1 MSSSPTRKQTPK
13 RTYRWL
19 LTFTAIAFI
28 IFQQLV
34 LTQPTVVQAVS
45 PNIVIS
51 QVYGGGG
58 NSGATFKND
67 FIELYNRGSVP
78 ASLNGW
84 SVQYASATGT
94 GNFGVSGQITALP
107 NVTLNPGQ
115 YFLIQEAGGTT
126 GAALPPADLIAPATQ
141 INMAGAAGK
150 VALVNTT
157 TPLGC
162 NGSAGQPCSAAALAT
177 IVDLVGYG
185 NANFFEG
192 TGAAPTL
199 TNSTAAIRQG
209 GGNIDTDNNNLDFAA
224 ATPTPRNSFNG
235 GTALS
240 INDVSQVE
248 GDSGTITFNF
258 TVSLSAPA
266 PIGGVTFDIATAD
279 GTAKDGVPPSEV
291 QDYVAKSLTAQTI
304 PQNSQT
310 YIFSVVVNGDTTIE
324 PTENFFV
331 NVTNVSG
338 AVVTDGQGQGTITTD
353 DVLLTGICQIQ
364 GSGTASPLVGQSVT
378 TRGIVTGIKA
388 GSSGGFYIQDDA
400 CDADPETSNGV
411 FVFTGSSVPA
421 GAVIGNR
428 VQVSGT
434 VADFTFSTDPN
445 SPPLTEISGPLSVSV
460 LSTGNTLP
468 APVVLTAAETTAASE
483 TANPLDTLEE
493 YEGMRVTVPSMTVV
507 APTDGNIT
515 EPSATV
521 SSTGV
526 FYGVVTGVAR
536 PFREA
541 GINVSDPLPAGA
553 PATIPRFDENPE
565 KIRVDSDGQPGTAK
579 IDVAAGTI
587 ITNVTGPLDYSFRA
601 YTILPDAATPPV
613 IGTQPGPTPA
623 PLATAGEF
631 TVASFNMERFFDT
644 NNDPTTSDPVLTAA
658 AFNKRLAKASLIIR
672 TIQRLPDVIGVE
684 EVENL
689 STLQAVANQVNT
701 EEFASSGIDPQYQ
714 AFLVEGNDIGGID
727 VGFLVKS
734 SRISVVDVTQYGK
747 TDTYTTPSSTQEILN
762 DRPPLLLRATVA
774 RPGGGTLPFTVIVNH
789 LRSLSGIDDPADGNR
804 IRTKRRAQAEFLAN
818 LIQARQL
825 ADPTEKIISVGDYNA
840 FNVNDGFVDV
850 MGTIE
855 GTPTP
860 ASQVTLASPDLV
872 NPDLTDLV
880 NTLPADQQYSFTF
893 DGSAQVLDHVLV
905 NDDALASLTR
915 FAYARFDSDFPVIY
929 YADGTRPER
938 ISDHDSPIAYF
949 AIPPVVADLSLT
961 KSASPDPVVTGSDVT
976 YTLTV
981 TNNGTDDATNV
992 TVTDSLPS
1000 GTSFVNCSSTGA
1012 GICGGTG
1019 NTRTVTFASLAANTT
1034 ETITI
1039 TATVDCSLADGATI
1053 ANTASVNSSTTDT
1066 NHDNNSAGASVTAS
1080 NPAPVITAPPDKTVS
1095 NDTDSCSAT
1104 LNPGTATATDNCG
1117 TPAIAGVRSDAQAL
1131 NAPYPVGTTTITWTA
1146 TDAGGGSDSAVQTI
1160 TVNDTQA
1167 PTISVLSVD
1176 KPSLSPPNHKMV
1188 DVAVNYTAMDNCGP
1202 VTTTLF
1208 VTSNEPDNGLGDG
1221 DTANDIEVVNNHLVR
1236 LRAERSGTGIGRV
1249 YTITVTATDSHGN
1262 TRTRSVTVI
1271 VPKGK

>member
-1 MSSSPTRKQTPK
+1 MLRAQ
-13 RTYRWL
+13 
-19 LTFTAIAFI
+19 IA
-28 IFQQLV
+28 Q
-34 LTQPTVVQAVS
+34 
-45 PNIVIS
+45 
-51 QVYGGGG
+51 
-58 NSGATFKND
+58 D
-67 FIELYNRGSVP
+67 
-78 ASLNGW
+78 
-84 SVQYASATGT
+84 
-94 GNFGVSGQITALP
+94 
-107 NVTLNPGQ
+107 
-115 YFLIQEAGGTT
+115 
-126 GAALPPADLIAPATQ
+126 
-141 INMAGAAGK
+141 
-150 VALVNTT
+150 
-157 TPLGC
+157 
-162 NGSAGQPCSAAALAT
+162 NGSP
-177 IVDLVGYG
+177 
-185 NANFFEG
+185 
-192 TGAAPTL
+192 
-199 TNSTAAIRQG
+199 
-209 GGNIDTDNNNLDFAA
+209 
-224 ATPTPRNSFNG
+224 FN
-235 GTALS
+235 
-240 INDVSQVE
+240 
-248 GDSGTITFNF
+248 
-258 TVSLSAPA
+258 
-266 PIGGVTFDIATAD
+266 
-279 GTAKDGVPPSEV
+279 
-291 QDYVAKSLTAQTI
+291 
-304 PQNSQT
+304 
-310 YIFSVVVNGDTTIE
+310 
-324 PTENFFV
+324 
-331 NVTNVSG
+331 
-338 AVVTDGQGQGTITTD
+338 
-353 DVLLTGICQIQ
+353 
-364 GSGTASPLVGQSVT
+364 
-378 TRGIVTGIKA
+378 
-388 GSSGGFYIQDDA
+388 
-400 CDADPETSNGV
+400 
-411 FVFTGSSVPA
+411 
-421 GAVIGNR
+421 
-428 VQVSGT
+428 
-434 VADFTFSTDPN
+434 
-445 SPPLTEISGPLSVSV
+445 
-460 LSTGNTLP
+460 
-468 APVVLTAAETTAASE
+468 
-483 TANPLDTLEE
+483 
-493 YEGMRVTVPSMTVV
+493 
-507 APTDGNIT
+507 
-515 EPSATV
+515 
-521 SSTGV
+521 
-526 FYGVVTGVAR
+526 
-536 PFREA
+536 
-541 GINVSDPLPAGA
+541 
-553 PATIPRFDENPE
+553 
-565 KIRVDSDGQPGTAK
+565 
-579 IDVAAGTI
+579 
-587 ITNVTGPLDYSFRA
+587 
-601 YTILPDAATPPV
+601 
-613 IGTQPGPTPA
+613 
-623 PLATAGEF
+623 
-631 TVASFNMERFFDT
+631 
-644 NNDPTTSDPVLTAA
+644 
-658 AFNKRLAKASLIIR
+658 
-672 TIQRLPDVIGVE
+672 
-684 EVENL
+684 
-689 STLQAVANQVNT
+689 
-701 EEFASSGIDPQYQ
+701 
-714 AFLVEGNDIGGID
+714 
-727 VGFLVKS
+727 
-734 SRISVVDVTQYGK
+734 
-747 TDTYTTPSSTQEILN
+747 
-762 DRPPLLLRATVA
+762 
-774 RPGGGTLPFTVIVNH
+774 FTVIVNH

>member
-1 MSSSPTRKQTPK
+1 
-13 RTYRWL
+13 
-19 LTFTAIAFI
+19 
-28 IFQQLV
+28 
-34 LTQPTVVQAVS
+34 
-45 PNIVIS
+45 
-51 QVYGGGG
+51 
-58 NSGATFKND
+58 
-67 FIELYNRGSVP
+67 
-78 ASLNGW
+78 
-84 SVQYASATGT
+84 
-94 GNFGVSGQITALP
+94 
-107 NVTLNPGQ
+107 
-115 YFLIQEAGGTT
+115 
-126 GAALPPADLIAPATQ
+126 
-141 INMAGAAGK
+141 
-150 VALVNTT
+150 
-157 TPLGC
+157 
-162 NGSAGQPCSAAALAT
+162 
-177 IVDLVGYG
+177 
-185 NANFFEG
+185 
-192 TGAAPTL
+192 
-199 TNSTAAIRQG
+199 
-209 GGNIDTDNNNLDFAA
+209 
-224 ATPTPRNSFNG
+224 
-235 GTALS
+235 
-240 INDVSQVE
+240 
-248 GDSGTITFNF
+248 
-258 TVSLSAPA
+258 
-266 PIGGVTFDIATAD
+266 
-279 GTAKDGVPPSEV
+279 
-291 QDYVAKSLTAQTI
+291 
-304 PQNSQT
+304 
-310 YIFSVVVNGDTTIE
+310 
-324 PTENFFV
+324 
-331 NVTNVSG
+331 
-338 AVVTDGQGQGTITTD
+338 
-353 DVLLTGICQIQ
+353 
-364 GSGTASPLVGQSVT
+364 
-378 TRGIVTGIKA
+378 
-388 GSSGGFYIQDDA
+388 
-400 CDADPETSNGV
+400 
-411 FVFTGSSVPA
+411 VPA
-421 GAVIGNR
+421 GAVLGNR

-434 VADFTFSTDPN
+434 VADFTFASDPN

-460 LSTGNTLP
+460 LSTGNPLP
-468 APVVLTAAETTAASE
+468 APVLLTAAETTAPSE
-483 TANPLDTLEE
+483 TTNPLDTLEE
-493 YEGMRVTVPSMTVV
+493 YEGMRVTVASLTVV
-507 APTDGNIT
+507 APTGGTIT

-526 FYGVVTGVAR
+526 FYGVVTGAAR

-541 GINVSDPLPAGA
+541 GINISDPLPAGA
-553 PATIPRFDENPE
+553 PATVPRFDENPE
-565 KIRVDSDGQPGTAK
+565 KIRVDSDGQPGTSK
-579 IDVAAGTI
+579 IDVAAGTV

-623 PLATAGEF
+623 PLATTDEF

-644 NNDPTTSDPVLTAA
+644 VNDPSTSDPVLTAA

-684 EVENL
+684 EMENL
-689 STLQAVANQVNT
+689 STLQAVANQVNAD
-701 EEFASSGIDPQYQ
+701 EFASSGINPQYQ
-714 AFLVEGNDIGGID
+714 PFLVEGNDIGGID
-727 VGFLVKS
+727 VGFLVKT

-747 TDTYTTPSSTQEILN
+747 TDTYTTPSNTQEILN

-981 TNNGTDDATNV
+981 TNNSTDDATNV
-992 TVTDSLPS
+992 TVTDNLPS

-1019 NTRTVTFASLAANTT
+1019 NTRTVTFATLAANST

-1039 TATVDCSLADGATI
+1039 AATVDCALADGTSLS
-1053 ANTASVNSSTTDT
+1053 NTATVSSSTTDSD
-1066 NHDNNSAGASVTAS
+1066 HSNNSAGASVTAS

-1095 NDTDSCSAT
+1095 NDTGSCSAT

-1117 TPAIAGVRSDAQAL
+1117 TPAIGGVRSDAQPL
-1131 NAPYPVGTTTITWTA
+1131 SAPYPVGTTTITWTA
-1146 TDAGGGSDSAVQTI
+1146 TDAGGGSDSATQTI

-1167 PTISVLSVD
+1167 ATISGLAVD
-1176 KPSLSPPNHKMV
+1176 KSTLSPPNHKMV
-1188 DVAVNYTAMDNCGP
+1188 DVAVNYTATDSCGA
-1202 VTTTLF
+1202 VTTTLS

-1236 LRAERSGTGIGRV
+1236 LRAERSGTGAGRV

-1262 TRTRSVTVI
+1262 TTTSTVTVS